1 MKSFSETVGV
11 FSLYAVVHQLIS
23 ADRAA
28 PINSILG
35 YLDADPAA
43 QTLSIFYVTIFVV
56 STFSVIS
63 ANYFMNIYYGFLVH
77 QTSTNTLCQKFV
89 NSFATDYSVSDV
101 KDVIVESENLVLGLF
116 VPSVRIISDSLTIF
130 LITIMLLIVHPLV
143 TVNAVFFVFIIYFAL
158 QLIFSNPT
166 VRLGARREKLEEGRM
181 VAAHNVIYGRS
192 DVRNYAQF
200 EKIISNFKLISSEY
214 NFVTALRKTIPIVMK
229 KSLESVFFLVIT
241 GFVFYEVESNELNN
255 ALYLFGAAFLRLMPA
270 IANIMAERN
279 QLAFYSSLIDRI
291 PKKLNPIFYVEN
303 VKKIQLKGKRLVRGN
318 KLIASNV
325 NVSINSGDRVL
336 VCGPSG
342 SGKSTLVRLIFGL
355 EYEKGFELQINSST
369 VKEGTILSTVS
380 FLSNQSLLLPNSVF
394 ENIAF
399 NTSIDKTVE
408 QDIISLCD
416 ELGIHDEILS
426 FEFGYNTNIGE
437 QGSKVSFGQ
446 RQRILIARAI
456 FSGLTTLVFDEMSNA
471 LDSENK
477 VQILT
482 YLFSLPDE
490 YTVVFITH
498 DNIPRKFFNR
508 QIAVSNE
515 AGSVFATNVIMD
527 QNNTPISFKK

>member
-1 MKSFSETVGV
+1 
-11 FSLYAVVHQLIS
+11 
-23 ADRAA
+23 
-28 PINSILG
+28 
-35 YLDADPAA
+35 
-43 QTLSIFYVTIFVV
+43 
-56 STFSVIS
+56 
-63 ANYFMNIYYGFLVH
+63 MNIYYGFLVH

-116 VPSVRIISDSLTIF
+116 VPSVRIISDSLTVL
-130 LITIMLLIVHPLV
+130 LITAMLFIVHPLV
-143 TVNAVFFVFIIYFAL
+143 TINAVFFVMIIFFSL
-158 QLIFSNPT
+158 QLIFSKPT
-166 VRLGARREKLEEGRM
+166 VQLGARRERLEEGRM
-181 VAAHNVIYGRS
+181 VAAHNVIYGKS

-200 EKIISNFKLISSEY
+200 EQIISNFKAISNEY
-214 NFVTALRKTIPIVMK
+214 NFVTALRKTIPVVMR
-229 KSLESVFFLVIT
+229 KSLESIFFLVVAV
-241 GFVFYEVESNELNN
+241 FVFYEVESKELNN

-270 IANIMAERN
+270 ISNIMAERN
-279 QLAFYSSLIDRI
+279 QLAFYSPLIDRV
-291 PKKLNPIFYVEN
+291 PKKLKPVFESEN
-303 VKKIQLKGKRLVRGN
+303 VRKINLSGKQLVRGN

-325 NVSINSGDRVL
+325 NVSIKSGDRVL
-336 VCGPSG
+336 VSGPSG

-355 EYEKGFELQINSST
+355 EYEKGFDLQINSRL
-369 VKEGTILSTVS
+369 VKEGTILSAVS
-380 FLSNQSLLLPNSVF
+380 YLSNQSLLLPNSVF

-399 NTSIDKTVE
+399 NTPINKTIE

-416 ELGIHDEILS
+416 ELGIHDEISS
-426 FEFGYNTNIGE
+426 FEFGYHTNIGE

-482 YLFSLPDE
+482 YLFSLPDA

-498 DNIPRKFFNR
+498 DSVPKEFFNR
-508 QIAVSNE
+508 QIDMGNEAVSI
-515 AGSVFATNVIMD
+515 VATNTIID
-527 QNNTPISFKK
+527 